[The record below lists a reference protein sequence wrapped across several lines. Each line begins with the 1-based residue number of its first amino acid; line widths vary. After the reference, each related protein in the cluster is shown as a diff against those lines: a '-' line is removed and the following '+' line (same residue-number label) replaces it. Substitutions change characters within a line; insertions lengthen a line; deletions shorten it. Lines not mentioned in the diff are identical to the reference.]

1 MRTKSKIFGS
11 RAIHDEIFLVTLKAA
26 NNQKVERIDYYN
38 VRKKTLYNKEVLQ
51 IIRNSHYSIMHSYL
65 AGT

>member
-1 MRTKSKIFGS
+1 MRTKSKNFGS

-51 IIRNSHYSIMHSYL
+51 II
-65 AGT
+65 